1 MTAETKS
8 GRLVLHGVS
17 KHYGTTRVLDGID
30 LSVESGEFL
39 TILGPSGSGKTT
51 ILRMIGGFTE
61 PTSGSILFDEV
72 DVTDV
77 PIHRRPFNTVF
88 QDYALF
94 PHMTVVQ
101 NVGYGLRV
109 RGLRRRE
116 IETRAHEVLA
126 LVALEGL
133 EQRYP
138 AQLSGGQKQ
147 RVALARALICEP
159 RLILLDE
166 PLAALDAELR
176 RRMQQFLKSLQR
188 RVDITFIYVTHDQEE
203 AIGMSDRI
211 CVINHGVI
219 EQVGPPLEVYYR
231 PRSGFVATF
240 FGDNNLING
249 RVVERTE
256 PGIWRLE
263 TGLGPITCSDDLLSG
278 YEEGAPVT
286 LAVRP
291 EAIGLRAVVGAGTEA
306 GEADNAL
313 RGTVNR
319 VEFSGPISE
328 VTVQVGEQTLLAK
341 MTSTVSALPVQPGDA
356 VRVTWNSGDGAII
369 AGDAEHH
376 YRPDEEST

>member
-1 MTAETKS
+1 
-8 GRLVLHGVS
+8 VL
-17 KHYGTTRVLDGID
+17 KDID
-30 LSVESGEFL
+30 LKVDSGEFL

-51 ILRMIGGFTE
+51 ILRMIGGFAE
-61 PTSGSILFDEV
+61 PSSGSIQFDGI
-72 DVTDV
+72 DVTTV

-94 PHMTVVQ
+94 PHMTVSQ

-109 RGLRRRE
+109 RGLKKRE
-116 IETRAHEVLA
+116 IERRAHEVLA
-126 LVALEGL
+126 LVSLEGL

-188 RVDITFIYVTHDQEE
+188 QVDITFVYVTHDQEE

-219 EQVGPPLEVYYR
+219 EQVGHPLDIYYR

-240 FGDNNLING
+240 FGDNNLIVG
-249 RVVERTE
+249 KIAGDPVD
-256 PGIWRLE
+256 GLWRLE
-263 TGLGPITCSDDLLSG
+263 TEIGVVVSSDESLAGVFGTD
-278 YEEGAPVT
+278 EVT

-291 EAIGLRAVVGAGTEA
+291 EALSLLAVEGTGKGTHEE
-306 GEADNAL
+306 GNTL
-313 RGTVNR
+313 RGTVSR

-356 VRVTWNSGDGAII
+356 VLVTWNSGDGAII
-369 AGDAEHH
+369 TGDAKHQ
-376 YRPDEEST
+376 YRPDEDSA